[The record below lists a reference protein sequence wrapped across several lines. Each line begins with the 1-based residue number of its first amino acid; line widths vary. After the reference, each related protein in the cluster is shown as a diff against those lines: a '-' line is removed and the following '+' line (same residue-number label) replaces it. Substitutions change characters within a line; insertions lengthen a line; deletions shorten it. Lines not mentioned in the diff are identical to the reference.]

1 MSVIF
6 APRDYQRALISHG
19 LAHKRLAMFAG
30 MGTGK
35 TVSACS
41 VAAARIR
48 AGQARRALVLAPK
61 LVAGSVWPDEVAKWS
76 HLDDLTVQPIL
87 GSQYQR
93 HQALHQSADIY
104 AMNYDNLQWLV
115 KTLGDNWPFDMVLC
129 DEATRLRGF
138 RIEQGTVR
146 MRALAY
152 VAPKTRYWIN
162 MTGTPTPKGLQD
174 LWGQTWFLDG
184 GKRLGDTFTAFQ
196 NRWFSQT
203 FDGYGLE
210 PLPGAFEEITSLI
223 SDLCLTIEAKDYLD
237 LPPLIT
243 KNIFVD
249 LPAKAHKHYKAVQK
263 DLFTMLER
271 DPVRAMNQAGVA
283 NKCLQIASGA
293 VYVES
298 EEDGRYEVLH
308 DEKLDA
314 LEDVIEEAAGMP
326 LLVVY
331 QFKHDL
337 ARLKK
342 RFPRGASFKDSKN
355 PNQVIADFNLGRIPI
370 LFIHPQ
376 SAGHGLNL
384 QHGTNII
391 VFFSQD
397 WNLEYYQ
404 QAIERIGPTRQ
415 VQAGYNR
422 PVHVIHIAARG
433 TIEQTAVMPS
443 RDNKSSMQSALMA
456 AMKRVA

>member
-1 MSVIF
+1 
-6 APRDYQRALISHG
+6 
-19 LAHKRLAMFAG
+19 MFAG

-48 AGQARRALVLAPK
+48 TGQVRRALVLAPK
-61 LVAGSVWPDEVAKWS
+61 LVAGSVWPEEVAKWS

-87 GSQYQR
+87 GTQYQR
-93 HQALHQSADIY
+93 HQALHKAADIY
-104 AMNYDNLQWLV
+104 TMNYDNLQWLV
-115 KTLGDNWPFDMVLC
+115 KTLGDRWPFDLVMC

-138 RIEQGTVR
+138 RLQQGAVR
-146 MRALAY
+146 MQALAY
-152 VAPKTRYWIN
+152 IAPKTRYWIN

-174 LWGQTWFLDG
+174 LWGQTWFLDAG
-184 GKRLGDTFTAFQ
+184 RRLGDSFTSFQ

-210 PLPGAFEEITSLI
+210 PLPGAFGEITSLI

-237 LPPLIT
+237 LPPLIV

-249 LPAKAHKHYKAVQK
+249 LPAKARGHYKEVQ
-263 DLFTMLER
+263 DELFTMLER
-271 DPVRAMNQAGVA
+271 DPVRALNSAGVI

-293 VYVES
+293 AYVES
-298 EEDGRYEVLH
+298 EEDGRYEIIH

-314 LEDVIEEAAGMP
+314 LQDVIEEAAGMP
-326 LLVVY
+326 LIVVY

-342 RFPRGASFKDSKN
+342 RYPQGVSFKDSKN
-355 PNQVIADFNLGRIPI
+355 PNQVIADFNLGRIPL

-422 PVHVIHIAARG
+422 PVYVIHLVARG
-433 TIEQTAVMPS
+433 TLEETAVLPS
-443 RDNKSSMQSALMA
+443 REGKSTMQAALMS
-456 AMKRVA
+456 AMKRAE